1 MAYLSQLYALEELNV
16 AYSSITNATM
26 DRLVWSSEEEE
37 GEKKGEGVGE
47 GRFCPLLKKL
57 KISASGRAITGDV
70 VLRMVKSRKDG
81 SLVVGGGGSA
91 AIEVLMIEGRKS
103 SLKERDKVL
112 IREQVAR
119 LLTER

>member
-1 MAYLSQLYALEELNV
+1 MAYLFQLYALEELNV
-16 AYSSITNATM
+16 AYSSITNSTM
-26 DRLVWSSEEEE
+26 ERLVWSSEEEE

-57 KISASGRAITGDV
+57 KISASVRAITGDV

-103 SLKERDKVL
+103 SLTERDKVL
-112 IREQVAR
+112 IREQVGK